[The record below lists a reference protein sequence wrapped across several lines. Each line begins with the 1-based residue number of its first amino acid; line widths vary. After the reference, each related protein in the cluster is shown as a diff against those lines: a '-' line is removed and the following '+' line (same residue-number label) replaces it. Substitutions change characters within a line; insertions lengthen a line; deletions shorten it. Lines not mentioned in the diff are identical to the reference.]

1 MQRKMAGGQE
11 DMLTGVATAQWRWI
25 VLAACV
31 PHLAW
36 NLVLALLASVAPD
49 FATLAGPWVMTGVT
63 VLLTVFAATGT
74 TFAAEPSAA
83 LRHGV
88 LVGLVAALIGLAF
101 TGLTPAAVAI
111 FGLTVAAGAAGGRL
125 GAWLRGS

>member
-1 MQRKMAGGQE
+1 MQRKMTGGQ
-11 DMLTGVATAQWRWI
+11 DNLATGVATAQWRWI

-36 NLVLALLASVAPD
+36 NLVLALLAFVTPD
-49 FATLAGPWVMTGVT
+49 FAALAGPWVMAGVT
-63 VLLTVFAATGT
+63 VLLTVFAATGA

-88 LVGLVAALIGLAF
+88 LVGVIAALIGFAF
-101 TGLTPAAVAI
+101 MGPTLAAVVI

-125 GAWLRGS
+125 GTWLR

>member
-1 MQRKMAGGQE
+1 
-11 DMLTGVATAQWRWI
+11 
-25 VLAACV
+25 
-31 PHLAW
+31 
-36 NLVLALLASVAPD
+36 
-49 FATLAGPWVMTGVT
+49 MTGVT

-125 GAWLRGS
+125 GAWLRGSRKHSPHPAACGRRPSPVATGEGTGATCKWVPR